1 MRGAV
6 RQVEWVGDDDPE
18 RLEAATI
25 TLAADR
31 LDALGTSRTADYVT
45 SWSLETGPGWVT
57 SRLDVAVFGRGFVR
71 RLALARDA
79 HGRWTSHAEHEGTR
93 LHHGQELDAPGISA
107 EDAAAGALD
116 GADDCDLALCPVTNS
131 MPILRLGAHRQE
143 VRETAFVMAWVAL
156 PSLAVIRSEQLYSA
170 GPYDAEAGHAVVR
183 YSSRSRDFTGDLT
196 VDPDGLVID
205 YPQLARRVR
214 TRA

>member
-57 SRLDVAVFGRGFVR
+57 SRLDVAVSGRGFTR

-79 HGRWTSHAEHEGTR
+79 RGRWTSEVTQEGTR
-93 LHHGQELDAPGISA
+93 RYHDEDLPDPGISEA
-107 EDAAAGALD
+107 DARSGALD
-116 GADDCDLALCPVTNS
+116 GADDCDLALCPVTNT
-131 MPILRLGAHRQE
+131 MPILRLGAHRRAVQ
-143 VRETAFVMAWVAL
+143 ETAFVMAWVSL
-156 PSLAVIRSEQLYSA
+156 PSLAVIRSEQVYNSRPFA
-170 GPYDAEAGHAVVR
+170 PGAGHAVVR
-183 YSSRSRDFTGDLT
+183 YSSALRDFTADLT
-196 VDPDGLVID
+196 VDQDGVVID
-205 YPQLARRVR
+205 YPQLARRIR
-214 TRA
+214 TRP